1 MGHSKEKNKSTE
13 TFLEKKKT
21 DGKYTGQRLK

>member
-1 MGHSKEKNKSTE
+1 MGHSKEKNISTK
-13 TFLEKKKT
+13 TFLEKKT